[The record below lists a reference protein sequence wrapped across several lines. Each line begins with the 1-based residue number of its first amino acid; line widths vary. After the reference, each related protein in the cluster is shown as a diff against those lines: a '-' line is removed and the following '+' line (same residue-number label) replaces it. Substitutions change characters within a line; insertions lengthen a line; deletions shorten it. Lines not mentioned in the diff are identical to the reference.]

1 MDFFPAKNQYPFNFP
16 AFERIVDMDID
27 LEIFRGSIIMSNFSL
42 ILLSLVAVF
51 LLAAC
56 TSESPIVPGGI
67 DYGNNQPTEGF
78 EIVNDDFETTID
90 PENLPSRE
98 ANPCPSLDSQLYQ
111 LTQSED
117 PLSMASQMGLKVND
131 DKVQVLFVL
140 ANEDIEFLEDYEVEL
155 GTQSGS
161 QVQGYAPIDRL
172 CEIAKIETVLTIRP
186 VNRIY

>member
-1 MDFFPAKNQYPFNFP
+1 
-16 AFERIVDMDID
+16 MDID
-27 LEIFRGSIIMSNFSL
+27 LEVLRGSIVMSIFSL
-42 ILLSLVAVF
+42 IILSLIALF
-51 LLAAC
+51 LLDAC
-56 TSESPIVPGGI
+56 SPQPPIVPGGI

-117 PLSMASQMGLKVND
+117 PLTMASQMGLKAKDN
-131 DKVQVLFVL
+131 KVQVLFVL
-140 ANEDIEFLEDYEVEL
+140 SNEDPDFLLDYDVEL

-172 CEIAKIETVLTIRP
+172 CEIAKITTVLAIRP
-186 VNRIY
+186 VDRIY